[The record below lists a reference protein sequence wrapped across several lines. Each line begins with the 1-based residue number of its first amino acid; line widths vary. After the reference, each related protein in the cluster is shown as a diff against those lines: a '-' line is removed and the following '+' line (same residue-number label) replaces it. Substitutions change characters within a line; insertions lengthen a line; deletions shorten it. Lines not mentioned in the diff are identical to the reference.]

1 MIEQR
6 SVAELLKAPILEI
19 PEGKTPVR
27 LLACGVPF
35 AVNSVVHQLHVVR
48 FAEVAAWSPPLPSPI
63 QGEIIRILTR
73 YINISR

>member
-1 MIEQR
+1 
-6 SVAELLKAPILEI
+6 
-19 PEGKTPVR
+19 VR

-35 AVNSVVHQLHVVR
+35 AVNSVVHHLHVVR
-48 FAEVAAWSPPLPSPI
+48 FAEVAAWSPPSPI